1 VRLIT
6 AVLAA
11 VIMAGCTAP
20 QTVAPSSSGDR
31 HSIPGWGASSSTM
44 EGRFWVNRTAGSGDP
59 EGTLGHHCRPGTY
72 SKEPPQVNLTA
83 ESQPVPDGYVFRW
96 YDRAQADLRIR
107 TFGGSLGGQ
116 GFAPRASLVN
126 ITATFD
132 GAALFQIEIVW
143 VVGQPLHVGSVHR
156 ETFAYT
162 VTQGNTTYD
171 VVEKFAIHNW
181 GVLPAHVTLRQ
192 TPCI

>member
-1 VRLIT
+1 MGPPEPLPTELHILLV
-6 AVLAA
+6 
-11 VIMAGCTAP
+11 
-20 QTVAPSSSGDR
+20 
-31 HSIPGWGASSSTM
+31 

-132 GAALFQIEIVW
+132 GAALFQIEIVDGNVW